1 MSCICCVDTVVFL
14 RMLEQFKIPAVM
26 ETRRKKLLEKLLH
39 LQGDTIREAPP
50 SYENGEGPASPSH
63 EDELTRKT
71 SFVDDKVSAYSRIET
86 KAKEEMVV
94 LSPKRTAA
102 AEDKPTAASPAPAT
116 VKDKKPENEATEYL
130 EPSAVVQRRLKSA
143 SPGPERPTSAL
154 SAASGEDAENKKA
167 GEEDTDS
174 KKGDTEQ
181 AEEGNVKDSGKK
193 KRFGLKAFKKF
204 KKSKKND
211 TAATVDQSPE
221 HNGSVEQQAAEDTT
235 GAATAATAEVQEEV
249 EGQGKEKE
257 GEAEEGGGGEG
268 EGEEV
273 EEGVRVQSELEKRV
287 QKRFGTSWV
296 KISGKLKGIT
306 LILTT
311 GSKEK
316 QLELVGCM
324 VTPSDAAP
332 NAIELFSHKEQK
344 QWVFRVE
351 TEALRQKWV
360 EELQKAIDE
369 CPIEPRPSL
378 EGKNM

>member
-1 MSCICCVDTVVFL
+1 
-14 RMLEQFKIPAVM
+14 MLEQFKIPAVM

-50 SYENGEGPASPSH
+50 SYENGEGPASPTH
-63 EDELTRKT
+63 DEKELSRKT
-71 SFVDDKVSAYSRIET
+71 SFVDDKVSAYSRIQT

-94 LSPKRTAA
+94 LSPKRTTA
-102 AEDKPTAASPAPAT
+102 AEDKTAAASPAPAT
-116 VKDKKPENEATEYL
+116 VRDTKPENEARDYL

-143 SPGPERPTSAL
+143 SPERPSSSL
-154 SAASGEDAENKKA
+154 SAVSGEDAESKKA

-181 AEEGNVKDSGKK
+181 ADEGTVKDSGKK

-204 KKSKKND
+204 GKFSKKSG
-211 TAATVDQSPE
+211 TADQSPE
-221 HNGSVEQQAAEDTT
+221 HNVSVEQQGAVATEDST

-249 EGQGKEKE
+249 EGQDKEKE
-257 GEAEEGGGGEG
+257 GEVEEGGGEG

-287 QKRFGTSWV
+287 QKRFGASWV
-296 KISGKLKGIT
+296 KISGKLKGVT
-306 LILTT
+306 LTLTT

-316 QLELVGCM
+316 QLELIGCM

-351 TEALRQKWV
+351 SEALREKWV

-369 CPIEPRPSL
+369 CPVERRPSL
-378 EGKNM
+378 DGKNVEQLYIPNL